1 MAAYYNEFNPDAA
14 AWLRELIKQKH
25 IADGEVDERSIID
38 VQASDIRG
46 FSQCH
51 FFAGIGGWSYALRLA
66 GIPDD
71 YPCWT
76 ASLPCQPFSAAG
88 KQLGKDDERHLLPH
102 FTELVKQ
109 CKPNRIFGEQVEGAI
124 RHGWL
129 DDLQTTMEAE
139 SYAVGH
145 CVLGAHS
152 VGAYHQRQRLYW
164 VAQREL
170 GNTLHDRARRTTRSE
185 MGASQDD
192 KRAAESEG
200 QGGTWDGVAF
210 GGASPFSELSN
221 SSGTVGRLGDN
232 SSERLEGSARE
243 SVQGAVDG
251 FTSAS
256 CRMGNTK
263 HDGQF
268 TSTVGRGLSES
279 KIESGMFQSERS
291 DSISRI
297 CDTQSNK
304 EHTGTTGGLHTQ
316 FSNERT
322 VNDWSNPDWIYC
334 RDEKYRAIEPSIK
347 PLVNGIPKGMVRSGD
362 SSEEFDAN
370 NTQEARAMRLKG
382 YGNAI
387 VPQVAA
393 MFISAFMEAQ

>member
-1 MAAYYNEFNPDAA
+1 MAAYYNEFNPEAA
-14 AWLRELIKQKH
+14 AWLRELIKRKL

-46 FSQCH
+46 FTQCH

-66 GIPDD
+66 GWADD

-76 ASLPCQPFSAAG
+76 ASLPCQPFSVAG
-88 KQLGKDDERHLLPH
+88 NQLGKDDERHLLPH
-102 FTELVKQ
+102 FLELVKQ
-109 CKPNRIFGEQVEGAI
+109 CKPDRIFGEQVEGAI

-170 GNTLHDRARRTTRSE
+170 GDTLHDRTRRTTRSE

-200 QGGTWDGVAF
+200 QGGIGDGVAL
-210 GGASPFSELSN
+210 GGAGSFSELAN
-221 SSGTVGRLGDN
+221 
-232 SSERLEGSARE
+232 
-243 SVQGAVDG
+243 
-251 FTSAS
+251 
-256 CRMGNTK
+256 
-263 HDGQF
+263 
-268 TSTVGRGLSES
+268 SES
-279 KIESGMFQSERS
+279 AGRCRWEPMENNGYSELRRS
-291 DSISRI
+291 SANSELPSTSDTRLQGHGGFEQVAVPQGWEGAQRHIS
-297 CDTQSNK
+297 K
-304 EHTGTTGGLHTQ
+304 GGIW
-316 FSNERT
+316 
-322 VNDWSNPDWIYC
+322 DNPNWIYC
-334 RDEKYRAIEPSIK
+334 KDGKCRAIEPSIK

-362 SSEEFDAN
+362 NSEEFDAD
-370 NTQEARAMRLKG
+370 NTQEARTMRLKG